1 MPLSRDPRRRARQ
14 LANLAPRPPAPPE
27 GNRRHVTHGGTARVL
42 TKDMDAKV
50 REIFDAIGHDL
61 PVTDE
66 SGQMP
71 PADAPAV
78 KLLAECMVRLDGIAS
93 YIRDHGQVDP
103 KSGQLRESVFALER
117 SLRNEARDHLEGLA
131 LNPRSRY
138 RIGVD
143 YVRGRSVI
151 EAMEADWHAE
161 QDGDNAYITADEED
175 GDDAG

>member
-1 MPLSRDPRRRARQ
+1 VSGHGGGLSQDRRRRARQ
-14 LANLAPRPPAPPE
+14 LANLQPGRGAARPGDQRA
-27 GNRRHVTHGGTARVL
+27 RKHGAKAAAVLAR
-42 TKDMDAKV
+42 DMDAKV
-50 REIFDAIGHDL
+50 REIFEAIGQDL

-78 KLLAECMVRLDGIAS
+78 KLLAEVLVRLDGIAS
-93 YIRDHGQVDP
+93 YIRDRGQVDP
-103 KSGQLRESVFALER
+103 KTGKLRESLFALER

-161 QDGDNAYITADEED
+161 QEE
-175 GDDAG
+175 AEE